1 MAGARKP
8 FVPPPRWDDERLEKD
23 RRDSTAQFRAYRISE
38 PLADYLRQFD
48 EAQSE
53 FQKLLAE
60 TADLAALGERA
71 IEVLTNPSTLNAVRY
86 LAGPPISL
94 DDLKVLADATLS
106 KKDLRADP
114 EMALRILETVLIGLD
129 VKRFPWLQDSRAPT
143 PAERSAA
150 ILASAAL
157 MATQRVATRRRNLS
171 KEEQEG
177 RVREALLAR
186 GLREVPR
193 RIAAKLEDA
202 PKAGEFCMESLLGS
216 RKADLLVGLWDGR
229 TLPIECKVSN
239 SAVNS
244 IKRLNND
251 AAAKARSWIA
261 ELGNLHVVPA
271 AVLSGVFDRGSL
283 KAAQDSGLTLFWA
296 HDLEAAITWIE
307 ETREGPA
314 SFALSSP
321 PLPRPAP

>member
-1 MAGARKP
+1 MAGSRRS
-8 FVPPPRWDDERLEKD
+8 FVPPPRWDDERLERD
-23 RRDSTAQFRAYRISE
+23 RLVSAAQFRAYRIRE

-48 EAQSE
+48 QAQDE

-60 TADLAALGERA
+60 TADLATLGESA

-94 DDLKVLADATLS
+94 DDLKVLAEATLA

-114 EMALRILETVLIGLD
+114 EMALRILETVMIGLD
-129 VKRFPWLQDSRAPT
+129 SKRFPWLHDSRAPT

-171 KEEQEG
+171 KDEQEG
-177 RVREALLAR
+177 RVREALKER

-193 RIAAKLEDA
+193 RSAARLEDA
-202 PKAGEFCMESLLGS
+202 PKAGEFCLESLLGS

-251 AAAKARSWIA
+251 AAAKARSWVA

-283 KAAQDSGLTLFWA
+283 KAAQESNLCIFWA
-296 HDLEAAITWIE
+296 HDLEAALRWIDS
-307 ETREGPA
+307 TKDDPHSA
-314 SFALSSP
+314 P
-321 PLPRPAP
+321 PLPRPSP